1 MSDLVD
7 DLIVLGFTL
16 TQIKAALRDGSWLAT
31 TSISEEEAEAAYAD
45 VQERLNTYQQ
55 ETHTWQ

>member
-16 TQIKAALRDGSWLAT
+16 TQIKAALQDGSWLA
-31 TSISEEEAEAAYAD
+31 SSGISESEAEAAYAD
-45 VQERLNTYQQ
+45 VQERLNTYQ
-55 ETHTWQ
+55 